1 LRARTN
7 TPTRRGPGSAAAVP
21 AAVVLACLSVGAG
34 IASAAGGGISPGQ
47 PPELSDAVCIET
59 CGGMHKATTDST
71 VQLTGRH
78 LSGVSKVLF
87 KARGGGKLKVKPS
100 SAQRRSVTATVPAGA
115 SSGKPKVTDP
125 YDNKATSPTSIKIVP
140 QRNIPDTGAFKVKE
154 LSAKPRTAY
163 YDGKK
168 KPKVHYLFTNTEPT
182 DVRIDVIDRKTD
194 EVVDSITK
202 TDQAPN
208 TEHAAHWNGRVDGS
222 KRSASSGEYKFRVG
236 PASGKLASSDS
247 AGFKFRPYKFPV
259 RGPHEYWD
267 GVGAPRAGHTHEGQ
281 DVGASCG
288 TKLQAARGGRV
299 QYRAYQSAA
308 GNYLVID
315 GKRTRHDY
323 VYMHLKKPSP
333 LHKGQKV
340 KTGQKIGVVGSTG
353 DATGCHLHFEEWSAP
368 GWYEGGHFMKAVTR
382 HLKKWDSWS

>member
-1 LRARTN
+1 M
-7 TPTRRGPGSAAAVP
+7 AAVP
-21 AAVVLACLSVGAG
+21 AAIALACLSVGAG
-34 IASAAGGGISPGQ
+34 IASAAGGGVSPGD

-59 CGGMHKATTDST
+59 CGGTHKATTDST

-78 LSGVSKVLF
+78 LSGVSTVLF
-87 KARGGGKLKVKPS
+87 KAKDGGKLKVKPS
-100 SAQRRSVTATVPAGA
+100 SAESRTVTANVPAGA
-115 SSGKPKVTDP
+115 STGKPKVTDP
-125 YDNKATSPTSIKIVP
+125 YDNKATSPASIKIVP
-140 QRNIPDTGAFKVKE
+140 PGDIPDTGAFKLKE
-154 LSAKPRTAY
+154 ISAKPRTAY

-168 KPKVHYLFTNTEPT
+168 KPKVQYMFTDTAPT

-202 TDQAPN
+202 VAQEPN
-208 TEHAAHWNGRVDGS
+208 VDHSASWNGKVDGS

-236 PASGKLASSDS
+236 PVSGKLASSDT
-247 AGFKFRPYKFPV
+247 AGFQFRPYKFPV
-259 RGPHEYWD
+259 RGPHSYGD

-281 DVGASCG
+281 DVMAACG
-288 TKLQAARGGRV
+288 TTLQAARGGRV

-315 GKRTRHDY
+315 GKGTGHDY

-333 LHKGQKV
+333 LHQGEKV
-340 KTGQKIGVVGSTG
+340 KTGEDIGVVGSTG
-353 DATGCHLHFEEWSAP
+353 DATACHLHFEEWSAP

-382 HLKKWDSWS
+382 HLEKWDSWS